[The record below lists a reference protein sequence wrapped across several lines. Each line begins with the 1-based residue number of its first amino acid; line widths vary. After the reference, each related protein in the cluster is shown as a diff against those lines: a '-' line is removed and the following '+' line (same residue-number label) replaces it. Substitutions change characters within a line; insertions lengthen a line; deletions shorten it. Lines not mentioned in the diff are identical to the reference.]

1 MVVKKNQQFVTKL
14 FGMLGLLILFLN
26 ACTPSIAPLQIT
38 DISISP
44 DPIIGQTATLHIEVM
59 SKYDEPD
66 AAIIV
71 DLPPGVKLMDGEL
84 LWEGS
89 LTANQ
94 PQTHELSL
102 CVLYEGDW
110 RLNIETYSI
119 FPENGSYEDSETL
132 HLITTGDTV
141 RVVPGGAY
149 RITQPPGGMP
159 LFPTSVPETPP
170 ADICP

>member
-1 MVVKKNQQFVTKL
+1 
-14 FGMLGLLILFLN
+14 MLGLLILFLN
-26 ACTPSIAPLQIT
+26 ACTPSTAPLQLT

-94 PQTHELSL
+94 PQSHELSI

-110 RLNIETYSI
+110 RLWMAAQSQIA
-119 FPENGSYEDSETL
+119 ENGFYGDTETL

-159 LFPTSVPETPP
+159 LFPTPLPETPP